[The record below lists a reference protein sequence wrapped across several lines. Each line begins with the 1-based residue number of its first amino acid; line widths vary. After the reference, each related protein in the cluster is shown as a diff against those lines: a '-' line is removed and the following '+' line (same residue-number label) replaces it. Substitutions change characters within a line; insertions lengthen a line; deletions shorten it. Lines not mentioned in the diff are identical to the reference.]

1 MNGVK
6 GYYVLQ
12 PWKLAFVGDD
22 GKMWP
27 VLLLLFGEELLLH

>member
-6 GYYVLQ
+6 GYYVLLQ

-22 GKMWP
+22 GN
-27 VLLLLFGEELLLH
+27 VAYFAFTIC